1 MRPLLA
7 VVSAVLLFAAGCDK
21 SKKLDTKEAVQAA
34 IEAHLQQRPNVMLAS
49 MTLEVDDVK
58 FSGDTAEA
66 DAKFR
71 SKQSPSL
78 AVGVHYKL
86 RRAGDQWQVESST
99 PSGGMGGSPHGG
111 SAPMAP
117 APSSG
122 EVPLQS
128 SH

>member
-1 MRPLLA
+1 MRSLLA
-7 VVSAVLLFAAGCDK
+7 VVSAVFLFAAGCDR
-21 SKKLDTKEAVQAA
+21 SRKLDTKEAVQAA
-34 IEAHLQQRPNVMLAS
+34 IESHLQQRPNVMLAN

-71 SKQSPSL
+71 SKQAPSL

-86 RRAGDQWQVESST
+86 RKAGDKWQVESST

-111 SAPMAP
+111 SAPMPP
-117 APSSG
+117 APSSD